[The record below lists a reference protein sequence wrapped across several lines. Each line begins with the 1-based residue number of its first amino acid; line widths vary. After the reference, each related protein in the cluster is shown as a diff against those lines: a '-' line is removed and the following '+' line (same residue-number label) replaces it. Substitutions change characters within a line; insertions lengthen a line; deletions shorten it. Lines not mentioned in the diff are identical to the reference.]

1 VALARRIME
10 PLLSD
15 VRDRVVVDIGC
26 GSGQDLELVISRGAR
41 AVGLD
46 FLPEILR
53 EAANKKNI
61 RTRLVQADVR
71 NLPLQERSA
80 DLVICSFVLKYVN
93 DLQSLADELARI
105 VLPNADIYVM
115 DMHPEAQRHGWR
127 AALDSTVSDVPVN
140 VHELTRIRQA
150 FDAAGFELEL
160 LLEPRLG
167 HPERRHFEMVQRPD
181 LFEEARRV
189 PAMYLFHFRRRMLTA
204 DRNRPHVVP
213 RRRQRSW
220 HLTGARLALGP
231 HTAIHADVVMNAS
244 RIRGI
249 YDRPSKS
256 RAQLEGD
263 DVVVDLSGLLL
274 LPGLINAHDHLQA
287 GWPSRV
293 LPEVAPW
300 LGALRNF
307 FSGVTTAFH
316 DEVWDATGT
325 EQFPLRLAR
334 NGAHSAKQTV
344 QEIAADFE
352 GTSPDDLLVIDI
364 AWCGNEPGKF
374 LQALNGKGLLTERT
388 VLVGAADF
396 DLDSQKLLQEKET
409 AVVWSPTR
417 GRLRSEFATNQHLI
431 ALGTDGTG
439 KCSLADEIQ
448 AALKMGVPPEAIYS
462 MLTSRPA
469 SILRLRNGEGR
480 IVADTPADILAVK
493 DSGATPAQALCA
505 LPQSPLAV
513 LVGGRP
519 MLVDDGLLERIP
531 ESLREPL
538 RAFSVGDAKW
548 WAEEHLVAAV
558 RGAHRSGAKIRI
570 GGESVKA

>member
-1 VALARRIME
+1 MAKRETTAHSADVNVRASNPVVALARRIME

-15 VRDRVVVDIGC
+15 VRDRVVVDIGG

-46 FLPEILR
+46 FVPEILR

-256 RAQLEGD
+256 RAQLEAD

-274 LPGLINAHDHLQA
+274 LPG
-287 GWPSRV
+287 
-293 LPEVAPW
+293 
-300 LGALRNF
+300 
-307 FSGVTTAFH
+307 
-316 DEVWDATGT
+316 
-325 EQFPLRLAR
+325 
-334 NGAHSAKQTV
+334 
-344 QEIAADFE
+344 
-352 GTSPDDLLVIDI
+352 
-364 AWCGNEPGKF
+364 
-374 LQALNGKGLLTERT
+374 
-388 VLVGAADF
+388 
-396 DLDSQKLLQEKET
+396 
-409 AVVWSPTR
+409 
-417 GRLRSEFATNQHLI
+417 
-431 ALGTDGTG
+431 
-439 KCSLADEIQ
+439 
-448 AALKMGVPPEAIYS
+448 
-462 MLTSRPA
+462 
-469 SILRLRNGEGR
+469 
-480 IVADTPADILAVK
+480 
-493 DSGATPAQALCA
+493 
-505 LPQSPLAV
+505 
-513 LVGGRP
+513 
-519 MLVDDGLLERIP
+519 
-531 ESLREPL
+531 
-538 RAFSVGDAKW
+538 
-548 WAEEHLVAAV
+548 
-558 RGAHRSGAKIRI
+558 
-570 GGESVKA
+570 